1 MLWFIYRYILKT
13 KNTWKFKIAVK
24 LKDEALINVINFPE
38 TAQEDSHW
46 LLARKTET
54 ACVFLC
60 YKEHT
65 NVKIICKYS
74 DNTYLKAQTSHTW
87 GSRLPRKCLKGNRNN
102 FVFSL
107 SLFFFSL
114 MKNFLTHWKYKA
126 IPVHEGLL
134 ILVYHP
140 NDLSFWVE

>member
-87 GSRLPRKCLKGNRNN
+87 GSRLPRKCLKGNRNH

-107 SLFFFSL
+107 SLFFFLSDEKL
-114 MKNFLTHWKYKA
+114 PYPLKIQSHTCTWGPTD
-126 IPVHEGLL
+126 IGLS
-134 ILVYHP
+134 P
-140 NDLSFWVE
+140 